1 MANRYRVVARGL
13 KTFLPGW
20 SPPLPG
26 GTESARYCYSV
37 WLRHLARLHQTGLS
51 GYPEVIAETPNRGVA
66 RIGPCGSS
74 RRCAPLCRIGRCA
87 VCGERREH
95 PRIRRAHQEPPK
107 SRADLPGDSELPR
120 VHPRLSSYRFSDVYS
135 NPDGLLDSLAP
146 ERIQSLR
153 RDLNALTT
161 DAGEGAIS
169 YICPWF
175 ASDVIDENS
184 VDVAYSQAVLGASL
198 VDDLEGTY
206 AALFRWMK
214 PGAMMS
220 HQIDFKCHG
229 MTAEWNGHWSY
240 SELVWKAI
248 RGRRPYLLNRQVLST
263 HLDLQERAGFRIVA
277 VDRVRD
283 EGGLPRR
290 RLARRYQNIS
300 DEDLTT
306 SGAHVISVKY

>member
-1 MANRYRVVARGL
+1 MDPGSRSDWALRVFSAVRAAMSDWTLCGMRRTTRTSAYSKSSYRFN
-13 KTFLPGW
+13 K
-20 SPPLPG
+20 
-26 GTESARYCYSV
+26 
-37 WLRHLARLHQTGLS
+37 
-51 GYPEVIAETPNRGVA
+51 
-66 RIGPCGSS
+66 S
-74 RRCAPLCRIGRCA
+74 RRTRPAGTASCSPSTLG
-87 VCGERREH
+87 
-95 PRIRRAHQEPPK
+95 
-107 SRADLPGDSELPR
+107 
-120 VHPRLSSYRFSDVYS
+120 LSSYRFSDVYS
-135 NPDGLLDSLAP
+135 NPDSLLDSLAP
-146 ERIQSLR
+146 ERIQSLG

-184 VDVAYSQAVLGASL
+184 VDVAYSQAVLEH